1 MYQGNSDEL
10 KQRIK
15 DYNAGSSRNF
25 IFSRWDLEAVGK
37 TFRGATQY
45 SRDYKYVRDFSIA
58 SADLRTE
65 IGKIIREQ
73 AKPEDNL

>member
-10 KQRIK
+10 KQKIK
-15 DYNAGSSRNF
+15 EYNAGMSGNF
-25 IFSRWDLEAVGK
+25 IFSRRDLEATGK
-37 TFRGATQY
+37 TLRGTTQY
-45 SRDYKYVRDFSIA
+45 SRNYEYVRDFAIT

-73 AKPEDNL
+73 ARPEDNL